1 MKWKWAMTQRH
12 RRLIEKAAC
21 FDTGGLPELDPSFSD
36 FSANRLNLSDN
47 AQNVLKKRYLKKD
60 CSGKIIETL
69 GQMFL
74 RVARHIAEAEKKIRR
89 R

>member
-60 CSGKIIETL
+60 CSGKIIETP